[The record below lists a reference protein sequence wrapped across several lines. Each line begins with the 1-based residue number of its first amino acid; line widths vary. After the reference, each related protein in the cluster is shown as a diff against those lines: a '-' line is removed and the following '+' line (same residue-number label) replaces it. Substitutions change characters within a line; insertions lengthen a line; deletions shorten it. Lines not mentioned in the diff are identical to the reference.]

1 MGLFFYRTSPLP
13 SPPNINDLLVWMDSS
28 DIASADG
35 ASVPSMNNK
44 GTLGGT
50 WSTNS
55 PLAPLAATVGGRR
68 ALSFPYVWF
77 SGGTNRYGYNLSSF
91 TFPAIT
97 ATQGITMVI
106 LANQLTY
113 VPDGTSGPNINL
125 ASAGNTNGASGGLI
139 IGAASYLMPFPL
151 QYRWYTS
158 QPSQNG
164 STSQSTYPYG
174 MSAQITS
181 EFVAYGTKLSTTIA
195 NNQEF
200 FKIRQSVST
209 VSASADFVSTGIV
222 GTLAGPV
229 TIGGPPGGSA
239 NYEWGGWIREVLI
252 WNTVV
257 SSDDIK
263 TYLNNKHGGTW

>member
-1 MGLFFYRTSPLP
+1 MS
-13 SPPNINDLLVWMDSS
+13 
-28 DIASADG
+28 
-35 ASVPSMNNK
+35 NK

-139 IGAASYLMPFPL
+139 VGAASYLMPFPL

-181 EFVAYGTKLSTTIA
+181 EFVAYGTKLSTTIT

-200 FKIRQSVST
+200 FKIRQSVAT
-209 VSASADFVSTGIV
+209 VSATAESVATGIV

-229 TIGGPPGGSA
+229 TIGGPPGSSV